1 MRMTGEPD
9 LEALRALSMVAA
21 EHSMSAAGAHLG
33 VSQQAVSQRIRG
45 LETDLGTRLLV
56 RSARGSRL
64 TPAGEVVIGWAAKLL
79 ASADEF
85 SDAVATLRTDRS
97 RTIRI
102 AASLTI
108 AEHLFPE
115 WIAGWRI
122 SAGDDGPVVQL
133 TAENSSAVIESVRE
147 GSVDLGFIETPR
159 LPDDLGSVVVAHDTV
174 DVVAQP
180 GHRWAR
186 SGRTSAQELSVTSLV
201 LRERG
206 SGTRRALEDALL
218 AAGRPVT
225 AEPAAVLPTTLGV
238 RSAIM
243 AGVAPGALSS
253 LAVADDIRAGR
264 LVRVAVEGIRMERP
278 LAAVWSGTVPQP
290 GAHDFLDVIAQR
302 RRR

>member
-1 MRMTGEPD
+1 MTRTGEPD
-9 LEALRALSMVAA
+9 LEALRALSLVAA
-21 EHSMSAAGAHLG
+21 ERSMSAASAHLG
-33 VSQQAVSQRIRG
+33 VSQQAVSLRIRG
-45 LETDLGTRLLV
+45 LENDLGARLLV
-56 RSARGSRL
+56 RSARGSQL
-64 TPAGEVVIGWAAKLL
+64 TPAGEVVVGWAARLL

-85 SDAVATLRTDRS
+85 SDAVATLRTDRR

-108 AEHLFPE
+108 AEHLLPE

-122 SAGDDGPVVQL
+122 RTGDDGPMVQL
-133 TAENSSAVIESVRE
+133 TAENSSAVIESVRA
-147 GSVDLGFIETPR
+147 GSADLGFIETPF

-186 SGRTSAQELSVTSLV
+186 SGSVSARELAATSLV
-201 LRERG
+201 LREQG

-218 AAGRPVT
+218 AADCPVT
-225 AEPAAVLPTTLGV
+225 AEPAAVLSTTLGV

-243 AGVAPGALSS
+243 AGAAPGALSS

-264 LVRVAVEGIRMERP
+264 LVRVEVGCFRMERP
-278 LAAVWSGTVPQP
+278 LAAVWSGTAPQP
-290 GAHDFLDVIAQR
+290 GARDFLDVVAR
-302 RRR
+302 RPRR